1 MGNFKISVIIPVY
14 RVEKYLNQC
23 VDSVLCQTYKN
34 IEVIL
39 VDDGSPDSCPQICD
53 EYLRIDSRVKVIHK
67 QNGGS
72 SSARNAGIDVFTG
85 DYVIFLDSDDY
96 WNCDNF
102 IFELVEKIT
111 SKPSDVI
118 IFGYNKCLDDGIV
131 NNSSYNLNILMSVTG
146 KAEHLKTLVKNDIFE
161 SQAWSKAIK
170 AEIFKNNDMYF
181 EEGVFS
187 EDVDWSARL
196 ILASKSF
203 DVLNNKVY
211 MYRQHKTSITHN
223 ISIKNIRDIQKAI
236 IRIVEMSKKIENE
249 DYYEWYM
256 NYCAY
261 QYITFLN
268 CVCVIDK
275 SVNVKDEINEM
286 KSYSYLLNYH
296 SNHKVKIVYRFKK
309 IFGYKGMLKIL
320 KVYLK
325 LRG

>member
-67 QNGGS
+67 QNGGL